1 MTVLTGTP
9 NAAIPTVATL
19 DADPAASLA
28 TPVATPAVSS
38 LVPRKR
44 RAEEELPRDSKKKL
58 LATIERLKQEL
69 ERERRNSKSVED
81 DCDEE
86 LEQLK
91 KELAAERAA
100 NEKLKKAA
108 AATAHLE
115 KELAAERA
123 ANKKLQ
129 DEKEALSHELQNA
142 RKHVAGATAT
152 ASDHGSSDAGIS
164 DNDMPAEEEGD
175 VEDAEV
181 VAQRQRRELEAS
193 HEHEWNELMEKLLPL
208 TTAER
213 ERDKF
218 EKIHDVSDIVKLW
231 RDDKTV
237 AGGFSAD
244 VQALKAVTGSSLVL
258 VRQLSRHKEG
268 ENATA
273 FQAITTRLA
282 MHAMMGDDGAAMD
295 EAGKERL
302 QHGLD
307 PETGEA
313 SGVKKGVWTNQ
324 WKLMKT
330 EATAMMAL
338 VKAFGHGMI
347 PLLAAH
353 FARVKV
359 LIKGWPAEKP
369 FASSLLKFLA
379 SKNRKTGETTPEL
392 IARITH
398 NANVA
403 ARANDT
409 VLGRYLKAMT
419 GSLYDDEQQQFYDTC
434 AQHAL
439 AVFHGRQSGM
449 GDDALIAI
457 LEKERGLYAGDDS
470 RKALY
475 DEINVEI
482 RAVKR
487 DAEPDTENSDED
499 RLGECG
505 REVLGNRNVRR
516 ASEPLR
522 YISLFSGIGV
532 AELAIKRVFPT
543 AVCLGYAE
551 TDADALLIYRKHY
564 PNHENLG
571 NVENIDG
578 VPFRGLVDLIIGGS
592 PCQGFSKI
600 GKQRGF
606 RDSRSRLFSEFARLV
621 RETEAR
627 YFVFENVRSMHP
639 AIKETISAELGITPV
654 TLDSSLFTPQVRR
667 RLYWCNFPVTI
678 PPQCVVPPLSSIL
691 IENHCMKDLSGNVFR
706 GIAASAIIANRP
718 PGASRIFA
726 LTTVGHYNAGMGS
739 RNDDKANTVTT
750 ILNDLQVIF
759 DGKIVRRLDCVEAER
774 LQGLPDGYT
783 SGLPR
788 VRRWKCIGNS
798 FTCDSIVHILQC
810 LEAEL

>member
-1 MTVLTGTP
+1 MS
-9 NAAIPTVATL
+9 N
-19 DADPAASLA
+19 SNF
-28 TPVATPAVSS
+28 
-38 LVPRKR
+38 
-44 RAEEELPRDSKKKL
+44 
-58 LATIERLKQEL
+58 TIHVRST
-69 ERERRNSKSVED
+69 RWRSFTD
-81 DCDEE
+81 D
-86 LEQLK
+86 
-91 KELAAERAA
+91 R
-100 NEKLKKAA
+100 
-108 AATAHLE
+108 
-115 KELAAERA
+115 
-123 ANKKLQ
+123 
-129 DEKEALSHELQNA
+129 
-142 RKHVAGATAT
+142 VGW
-152 ASDHGSSDAGIS
+152 
-164 DNDMPAEEEGD
+164 
-175 VEDAEV
+175 V
-181 VAQRQRRELEAS
+181 
-193 HEHEWNELMEKLLPL
+193 
-208 TTAER
+208 
-213 ERDKF
+213 
-218 EKIHDVSDIVKLW
+218 
-231 RDDKTV
+231 
-237 AGGFSAD
+237 
-244 VQALKAVTGSSLVL
+244 
-258 VRQLSRHKEG
+258 
-268 ENATA
+268 
-273 FQAITTRLA
+273 TTRLLRYWRKNGASTLA
-282 MHAMMGDDGAAMD
+282 MTAARLCTTRSTSRFARLSVTPSLTQRTQTKID
-295 EAGKERL
+295 LENVAGKCWGIGMFAVPLRSVHEQTKPTAHQCEQETKPHLQNCSRL
-302 QHGLD
+302 
-307 PETGEA
+307 P
-313 SGVKKGVWTNQ
+313 K
-324 WKLMKT
+324 
-330 EATAMMAL
+330 
-338 VKAFGHGMI
+338 
-347 PLLAAH
+347 
-353 FARVKV
+353 
-359 LIKGWPAEKP
+359 
-369 FASSLLKFLA
+369 
-379 SKNRKTGETTPEL
+379 
-392 IARITH
+392 
-398 NANVA
+398 
-403 ARANDT
+403 
-409 VLGRYLKAMT
+409 
-419 GSLYDDEQQQFYDTC
+419 
-434 AQHAL
+434 
-439 AVFHGRQSGM
+439 
-449 GDDALIAI
+449 
-457 LEKERGLYAGDDS
+457 
-470 RKALY
+470 
-475 DEINVEI
+475 
-482 RAVKR
+482 
-487 DAEPDTENSDED
+487 
-499 RLGECG
+499 
-505 REVLGNRNVRR
+505 
-516 ASEPLR
+516 PLR

>member
-44 RAEEELPRDSKKKL
+44 RAEEELPRDSKKKM
-58 LATIERLKQEL
+58 LATIEKLKQEL

-181 VAQRQRRELEAS
+181 VAQRERRELEAS

-218 EKIHDVSDIVKLW
+218 EKIHDVSDIAKLW
-231 RDDKTV
+231 RDDKTI
-237 AGGFSAD
+237 AGGFSAN
-244 VQALKAVTGSSLVL
+244 VQALRAVTGSSLVL

-282 MHAMMGDDGAAMD
+282 MHTMMGDDGAAMD

-302 QHGLD
+302 QHVHKLLVLHIDRANKGLD

-338 VKAFGHGMI
+338 VKAFGHGII

-369 FASSLLKFLA
+369 FASSILKFLI

-392 IARITH
+392 IERITRD
-398 NANVA
+398 AKVA
-403 ARANDT
+403 ARANDA

-419 GSLYDDEQQQFYDTC
+419 GHSTTMSYSHFTIHVHSTQRD
-434 AQHAL
+434 
-439 AVFHGRQSGM
+439 
-449 GDDALIAI
+449 
-457 LEKERGLYAGDDS
+457 LYAGDDS
-470 RKALY
+470 LKALY

-482 RAVKR
+482 RAIKR
-487 DAEPDTENSDED
+487 DAEPDTENSDDD
-499 RLGECG
+499 RLGEYD
-505 REVLGNRNVRR
+505 REVLGTRNVRR

-522 YISLFSGIGV
+522 YVSLFSGIGV
-532 AELAIKRVFPT
+532 AELALKRVFPT

-564 PNHENLG
+564 LNHDNLG
-571 NVENIDG
+571 NVVNIDG

-621 RETEAR
+621 RETKAR
-627 YFVFENVRSMHP
+627 YFIFENVRSMHP
-639 AIKETISAELGITPV
+639 AIKETISAELGVAPV

-667 RLYWCNFPVTI
+667 RLYWCNFPVTM

-691 IENHCMKDLSGNVFR
+691 IEDHCMKDLSGNVFR
-706 GIAASAIIANRP
+706 GIAASTIVANRP
-718 PGASRIFA
+718 PGASRVFA

-783 SGLPR
+783 S
-788 VRRWKCIGNS
+788 IGNS

-810 LEAEL
+810 LEAAL